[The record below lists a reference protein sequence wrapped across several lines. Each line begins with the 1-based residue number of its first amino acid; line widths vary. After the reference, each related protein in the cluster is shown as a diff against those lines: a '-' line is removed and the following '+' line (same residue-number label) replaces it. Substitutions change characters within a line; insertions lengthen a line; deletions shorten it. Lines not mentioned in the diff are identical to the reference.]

1 MNLLKKIIYYNS
13 PQNIIVRFKAFNTK
27 QKWLFVDAIAM
38 LIFALYFLTT
48 ELMFMLYLCIAFSV
62 MSFIVI
68 YLTKGE

>member
-1 MNLLKKIIYYNS
+1 MSLLKKIIYYNS

-48 ELMFMLYLCIAFSV
+48 ELMFMFYVCIAFSAI
-62 MSFIVI
+62 SIVGI

>member
-1 MNLLKKIIYYNS
+1 MNFFKKIIFYNS

-48 ELMFMLYLCIAFSV
+48 ELMFMLYLCVAFSI
-62 MSFIVI
+62 MSIVGI
-68 YLTKGE
+68 YFTKGE

>member
-13 PQNIIVRFKAFNTK
+13 PQNVFARFKAFNTK

-48 ELMFMLYLCIAFSV
+48 ELMFMLYLCVAFSV
-62 MSFIVI
+62 ISIVGIYFI
-68 YLTKGE
+68 KGE